1 MSNSCK
7 SCRTKKIK
15 CDLQT
20 PCGNCTKSGRHCE
33 PTTSDLRRKNYSSTY
48 VKSLEY
54 RVAKLERILKKVKD
68 SPLEDHYPILD
79 SLNLND
85 LVNTNETRSTD
96 NGTEN
101 PVATDQSHLSVYG
114 PLSIYHDKIIDPL
127 RTLHSEPQ
135 NDFTETV
142 KLSKNLDIC
151 EKISSFFKWQYTDHF
166 LFIHRDSFLTEFFDL
181 RNENNKGMQS
191 MYCSEDLVYS
201 IVALSSKI
209 SNTQQVVLESSK
221 YYDKAKK
228 IIFDK
233 LRVPTITTIQSLL
246 CLAFYD
252 LGEGNN
258 SSAWLLSGIAFRMGI
273 DIGFQLNPQNWH
285 INNKRI
291 LLDHD
296 VEIRKRIYWGCYTAD
311 HFISLLL
318 GRPCQLRLSISTIPQ
333 SNDLPMPK
341 DIEKFEFY
349 DSSFTY
355 KVALSLKKTVN
366 LLSLSSHYFFK
377 IFIDKQS
384 IKINEL
390 LEYNHEAMKWRR
402 ELPENLSW
410 NQNNLK
416 SDKYNPCIMGLRYTY
431 YILLLCFNRPFILS
445 HKENSENS
453 PMIICYEV
461 INDLYIMILKFL
473 RDFNAREKTSLLITY
488 ASIMSIS
495 VILSSLKDSPNE
507 ELEIKLELF
516 MKVLN
521 LGNWQLARRSF
532 EVISLSINSNQND
545 TNVIDHETWDISN
558 LNSNSNSNSIGD
570 NEGFF
575 GNFNIPTLESF
586 VSFNEDLFNVNST
599 SDFIDLFS

>member
-85 LVNTNETRSTD
+85 LVNTNETTSTN
-96 NGTEN
+96 NGPEN
-101 PVATDQSHLSVYG
+101 PVAIDQSHLSVYG
-114 PLSIYHDKIIDPL
+114 PLSIYHDKIINPL
-127 RTLHSEPQ
+127 RTLHSEPL

-142 KLSKNLDIC
+142 KLRKNLDIC

-166 LFIHRDSFLTEFFDL
+166 LFIHRDSFLTEFFNL

-209 SNTQQVVLESSK
+209 SNMQQAVLESSK

-233 LRVPTITTIQSLL
+233 LSVPTITTIQSLL

-285 INNKRI
+285 INNKQI

-445 HKENSENS
+445 HKGNSENS

-558 LNSNSNSNSIGD
+558 LNSNSNSIGD